1 MLLKTT
7 YNVLAPVLI
16 CTISMATLNIL
27 YHCVMV
33 IQNHCF
39 DHILFKHVHYPHAL
53 GLDLQKLHV
62 YLIYFSHVYRHEAS
76 FLKGVGADEAKKK
89 KNHRKKELPRILKIR
104 GEGGSVV

>member
-7 YNVLAPVLI
+7 YNVRAPVLI

-39 DHILFKHVHYPHAL
+39 DHILFKHVHHPHAL
-53 GLDLQKLHV
+53 DLDLQKLHV
-62 YLIYFSHVYRHEAS
+62 YLNIFFTCIQTRSIVFERGGGRRS
-76 FLKGVGADEAKKK
+76 KK
-89 KNHRKKELPRILKIR
+89 KNPQKKGTSQNLENPR
-104 GEGGSVV
+104 GGGGGVV